1 MNNDIFTCKVQSI
14 DKQKITVVS
23 YGGQT
28 THIFFEDLPYF
39 ANENSFSV
47 GQMLKVKVRGK
58 MLIPLFFKSND
69 RRNNDE
75 VMNVRFRRRKMMS
88 EFDISMLTRLLPTQV
103 KREIERIRE
112 EKND

>member
-1 MNNDIFTCKVQSI
+1 MNNDIFTCKVQAV
-14 DKQKITVVS
+14 DKQKVTVVS
-23 YGGQT
+23 NGGQT

-58 MLIPLFFKSND
+58 MLVPLFLKSND

-75 VMNVRFRRRKMMS
+75 VMSVRFRRRKMMS
-88 EFDISMLTRLLPTQV
+88 EFNITPLDKLLPMQV
-103 KREIERIRE
+103 KNEKDRMRE
-112 EKND
+112 EEND